1 MLQSV
6 YNGICN
12 STFFEDAVSVGIG
25 HPLCHL
31 LCNVT
36 IETSG
41 ATKITINAIDLW
53 SIAFRWNSSWTGLY
67 DCQPDCDTDI
77 FYYICR

>member
-1 MLQSV
+1 MLKSV

-12 STFFEDAVSVGIG
+12 STFFEDAVSVRIA

-36 IETSG
+36 IGYQQKDSLERLDSHEQRLTDCHTQIW
-41 ATKITINAIDLW
+41 AKIQSCTRY
-53 SIAFRWNSSWTGLY
+53 IANFDRDKWT
-67 DCQPDCDTDI
+67 
-77 FYYICR
+77 

>member
-1 MLQSV
+1 MLKSV

-12 STFFEDAVSVGIG
+12 STFFEDAVSVRIG
-25 HPLCHL
+25 HRLCHL

-53 SIAFRWNSSWTGLY
+53 SIAF
-67 DCQPDCDTDI
+67 
-77 FYYICR
+77 